1 MQKIFI
7 GILLIILVV
16 VLFALQNAQ
25 PVDIDF
31 WLFEVHSNLSLV
43 IFLSVTF
50 GALSSFLMSLPYR
63 ARKNKALKE
72 RDKKIKIL
80 EDEMLRLN
88 PERSK
93 PEEED
98 NNNL

>member
-7 GILLIILVV
+7 GILIIILVV